1 MSKRSPHLWWWSVK
15 FEPAFS
21 VQGYSLLA
29 MARLVHTSTIRV
41 LWINGVGEERTPIH
55 GVAGCGWRSDHIV
68 VRGLEKSR
76 SAANMM
82 NKQSPT

>member
-1 MSKRSPHLWWWSVK
+1 MMTFLKMGTTVVIASFEAFKTLWWWSVK

-55 GVAGCGWRSDHIV
+55 GVAGCGWR
-68 VRGLEKSR
+68 K
-76 SAANMM
+76 
-82 NKQSPT
+82 